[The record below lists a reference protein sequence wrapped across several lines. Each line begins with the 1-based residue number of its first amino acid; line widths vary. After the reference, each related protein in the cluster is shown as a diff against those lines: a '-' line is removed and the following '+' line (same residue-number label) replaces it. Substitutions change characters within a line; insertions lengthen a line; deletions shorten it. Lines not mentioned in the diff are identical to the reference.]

1 MGFNRRD
8 KPIAAFLAVALTASV
23 LWSDRAGA
31 ITPSPDAGVQGAAE
45 PNTLRDAVALMGQT
59 YDFTIVGIDRLGTET
74 PDWPATEQAP
84 AKVLKRLL
92 RGYGYITELKA
103 GGDVAND
110 GMPRRLLVVG
120 PSSDRNE
127 SPARA
132 SNPFPAALRRD
143 ADAHNASPSA
153 LSRTLGQLALS
164 VHPNPVPALPTRS
177 TAGPSAQVGALP
189 GPSASAVAP
198 SSGTATPDM
207 AALTNAARASVVG
220 LVTSL
225 RNACKGSGC

>member
-1 MGFNRRD
+1 MGFNHRD
-8 KPIAAFLAVALTASV
+8 KPVAALLAVMLTASV

-31 ITPSPDAGVQGAAE
+31 VAPTLDAGAQGAAE

-59 YDFTIVGIDRLGTET
+59 YDFTIVGIDRLGTEA
-74 PDWPATEQAP
+74 PDWPVTEQAP
-84 AKVLKRLL
+84 ADVLKRLL
-92 RGYGYITELKA
+92 RHYGYIAELKA
-103 GGDVAND
+103 GGDVANN

-120 PSSDRNE
+120 PSSDRDE
-127 SPARA
+127 SAEHA
-132 SNPFPAALRRD
+132 TNPFPAALRRD

-153 LSRTLGQLALS
+153 LSRALGQLALS
-164 VHPNPVPALPTRS
+164 VHPDPVLARPTRS
-177 TAGPSAQVGALP
+177 MAGPSAQVGALS